1 MTLSITPSAAPA
13 LPAAAPALS
22 SSATAKPGRE
32 DLAAAARRFEAI
44 FVRQILAE
52 ARKTDLGGKD
62 LFGSQGLDTFRQ
74 MMDERFADIAAE
86 RGAFGIGRM
95 LETHLAALNGGGQ
108 GGIQPG
114 GGQG

>member
-1 MTLSITPSAAPA
+1 MTLSITPSAAPSLA
-13 LPAAAPALS
+13 SAAPA
-22 SSATAKPGRE
+22 KPPRE

-44 FVRQILAE
+44 FVRQVLAE

-95 LETHLAALNGGGQ
+95 LETHLAAQAGGSASGK
-108 GGIQPG
+108 GEG
-114 GGQG
+114 

>member
-1 MTLSITPSAAPA
+1 MTLSITPSASPA
-13 LPAAAPALS
+13 LPTAAPAQ
-22 SSATAKPGRE
+22 PGRE

-44 FVRQILAE
+44 FVRQVLAE

-95 LETHLAALNGGGQ
+95 LETHLAKQGHGAAPAGGKT
-108 GGIQPG
+108 GGAD
-114 GGQG
+114 

>member
-1 MTLSITPSAAPA
+1 MTLSITPSAAPSLA
-13 LPAAAPALS
+13 ASAPKPAQ
-22 SSATAKPGRE
+22 G

-44 FVRQILAE
+44 FVRQVLAE

-95 LETHLAALNGGGQ
+95 LETHLAAQAGGKT
-108 GGIQPG
+108 GGVG
-114 GGQG
+114 